1 MSEDRTSTSTGELRH
16 TLSELRPLNPEYPA
30 IELAVE
36 EGDEGT
42 SKVRVLAELVAV
54 LEN

>member
-1 MSEDRTSTSTGELRH
+1 
-16 TLSELRPLNPEYPA
+16 LNPEYPA

-42 SKVRVLAELVAV
+42 GGLRVVAELICA
-54 LEN
+54 LE